1 MIAQDASKH
10 PGSIIRINLDG
21 SPPKSNPKFNKE
33 KEWLP
38 EIYQLGYK
46 SHMTLSPYDNKI
58 YISNHGPRGG
68 DFFE

>member
-38 EIYQLGYK
+38 EIYQIGIRNPPR
-46 SHMTLSPYDNKI
+46 HDF
-58 YISNHGPRGG
+58 ISV
-68 DFFE
+68 